1 VAPPAE
7 APAVTIPDS
16 TGSSLGTLEFVVTV
30 GFGTPAHNYTLTIDT
45 GSDVSWIQCQ
55 PCSGH
60 CHKQHDPVFDPTKS
74 ATYSAVPCGH
84 PQCAPAGGK
93 CSNGTCLYKVM
104 YGDGSSTAGVLSHET
119 LSLTSNRSLPGFAF
133 GCGQKIVGDFGE
145 VDGLI
150 GLGRGAL
157 SLSSQAAATFG
168 ASFSYCLPSYDTSPG
183 YLTIGSTT
191 PAPNDVVQ
199 YTAMITK
206 KDYPSLYFVEL
217 VAIDIGGYVVP
228 VSPTVFT
235 KDGTLLDAGTTLMYI
250 PPEAYTLLRDR
261 FKFVMNWTGYTPAP
275 AHEPL
280 DTCYDFGGNNV
291 ILLPAVSFNFSDGS
305 MFGLSPVAILVY
317 PDDTAPATGCFAFLP
332 RPSTMPFNII
342 GNTQQRGTEVIYDVA
357 AEKIGFGQGT
367 C

>member
-1 VAPPAE
+1 
-7 APAVTIPDS
+7 
-16 TGSSLGTLEFVVTV
+16 
-30 GFGTPAHNYTLTIDT
+30 
-45 GSDVSWIQCQ
+45 
-55 PCSGH
+55 
-60 CHKQHDPVFDPTKS
+60 
-74 ATYSAVPCGH
+74 
-84 PQCAPAGGK
+84 
-93 CSNGTCLYKVM
+93 
-104 YGDGSSTAGVLSHET
+104 
-119 LSLTSNRSLPGFAF
+119 
-133 GCGQKIVGDFGE
+133 
-145 VDGLI
+145 
-150 GLGRGAL
+150 
-157 SLSSQAAATFG
+157 
-168 ASFSYCLPSYDTSPG
+168 
-183 YLTIGSTT
+183 
-191 PAPNDVVQ
+191 
-199 YTAMITK
+199 MITK

-228 VSPTVFT
+228 VPPTVFT

-275 AHEPL
+275 AYEPL